1 MNGFVQV
8 LSQIAWGVTVG
19 GLTAAATAGAAAIAV
34 GGCAVGGT
42 CLFWRWRR
50 RRARRASER

>member
-19 GLTAAATAGAAAIAV
+19 GLTAAATAGATAIAV
-34 GGCAVGGT
+34 GGCAAGGA
-42 CLFWRWRR
+42 CLLWKWKK
-50 RRARRASER
+50 RRARRASGR